1 MKSAIIGRIAS
12 IVIMVL
18 AVVFYVLNITNDSD
32 AIEMDESVQAI
43 AVDPSMYLAYI
54 ALGITAV
61 VAILFAIYNVV
72 THPKQ
77 AKGVLFGIIGL
88 AVVIGI
94 SYGIASSEPVEIA
107 GGNMVEGS
115 TPKLVGM
122 GLITFYIAAGLAIA
136 AVIVSSVSTLT
147 KR

>member
-1 MKSAIIGRIAS
+1 
-12 IVIMVL
+12 MVL
-18 AVVFYVLNITNDSD
+18 AVVFYVLNLLNSGD
-32 AIEMDESVQAI
+32 AIETDESVQAVAI
-43 AVDPSMYLAYI
+43 DPSMYLAYI

-61 VAILFAIYNVV
+61 VAVLFAIYNVV

-88 AVVIGI
+88 AVVIGV
-94 SYGIASSEPVEIA
+94 SYGIASDEPVKIA
-107 GGNMVEGS
+107 GGVVVEGS

-122 GLITFYIAAGLAIA
+122 GLITFYIAAGIA
-136 AVIVSSVSTLT
+136 VLAVIASSVSSLI